1 MKSEI
6 TIPTEMLV
14 RFIAGEEI
22 DLADYEARGNR
33 EMAYFAQGR
42 ITVWRN
48 LLDVY
53 AKQFDVG
60 GRWYNC
66 NIKRKGKK

>member
-1 MKSEI
+1 MNKGQEMKSEI

-14 RFIAGEEI
+14 RFIADEEI

-53 AKQFDVG
+53 AK
-60 GRWYNC
+60 
-66 NIKRKGKK
+66 